1 MRRLELPCD
10 ERGSPQIESH
20 LWGAILIGMTRPSTL
35 ISSIIATALIV
46 ALTPPVVEAHDP
58 WPAPYKTYAQ
68 VESDILA
75 VEAAHPDIVDV
86 QSIGLSYEGRQLYVV
101 KISDN
106 VLVDE
111 GEPEVLI
118 DALHHGN
125 EHVTVAQAL
134 DTIAA
139 LVDGYAT
146 DPSIA
151 NLVDSTVTW
160 VVVAMNPD
168 GLDYDLSQVGG
179 LNWRKNRQP
188 TPGSTA
194 IGTDLNRN
202 YSAYWRCCSVA
213 VRNLASR
220 MYAGPARF
228 SAPES
233 SALRDFVISRA
244 VGGTQR
250 IAIYLSLHA
259 AGRYVA
265 WPIFPR
271 AAGIPVMTID
281 DRMTMNELVVGMV
294 ARNNYAGGRY
304 SPTGGASTDWMHHT
318 YKVPSLLMEIGE
330 YTGAVSRFYPTARAM
345 ELEVA
350 RNRPAILWLI
360 GQAACPADAAGLA
373 VRRCGPRFDDFER
386 EAGWAINPNGTDTAT
401 SGRFE
406 RGDPAR
412 VRIGTRTVQLG
423 DAASGYRALVTGA
436 LAGRYANSYDL
447 DGVTTARSPQ
457 ITLGADPGDL
467 VFNASFSY
475 GPTATS
481 VDWFRVWVEAE
492 DGTRTLV
499 HQRLATSR
507 YRYAAYAQV
516 RVSLTAWANQVVRV
530 VVGAGDEG
538 GDSLVEVAVDDVRVE
553 RR

>member
-1 MRRLELPCD
+1 
-10 ERGSPQIESH
+10 
-20 LWGAILIGMTRPSTL
+20 MTRPSTL
-35 ISSIIATALIV
+35 FSSIIATALIV
-46 ALTPPVVEAHDP
+46 ALVPPVARGSDP

-68 VESDILA
+68 IESEILA
-75 VEAAHPDIVDV
+75 IETAHPDIVDV
-86 QSIGLSYEGRQLYVV
+86 QSIGSSYEGRQLYVV

-134 DTIAA
+134 DTITA
-139 LVDGYAT
+139 LVDGYPT

-168 GLDYDLSQVGG
+168 GLDYDLSRVGG
-179 LNWRKNRQP
+179 VNWRKNRQP

-202 YSAYWRCCSVA
+202 YSAYWRCCNA
-213 VRNLASR
+213 TVRTPASR

-244 VGGTQR
+244 SGGAQR
-250 IAIYLSLHA
+250 ISIYLTLHA
-259 AGRYVA
+259 AGRYVL

-281 DRMTMNELVVGMV
+281 DRMTMNELVVGM
-294 ARNNYAGGRY
+294 ATRNNYIGGRY
-304 SPTGGASTDWMHHT
+304 SPTGGTSTDWMHYT
-318 YKVPSLLMEIGE
+318 YKVPSILMEIGE
-330 YTGAVSRFYPTARAM
+330 YTGEVSRFYPSAEAM
-345 ELEVA
+345 AAEVA

-386 EAGWAINPNGTDTAT
+386 AAGWVVNPDGTDTAT

-412 VRIGTRTVQLG
+412 VRIGTRTMQLG

-436 LAGRYANSYDL
+436 LAGRSANSYDL
-447 DGVTTARSPQ
+447 DGITTARSPQ
-457 ITLGADPGDL
+457 ITLGANPGDL
-467 VFNASFSY
+467 VFSASFSY
-475 GPTATS
+475 GSTATS
-481 VDWFRVWVEAE
+481 ADWFRVWVEAE

-499 HQRLATSR
+499 HQRLAASR
-507 YRYAAYAQV
+507 YRYAAYTQV

-530 VVGAGDEG
+530 VIGAGDVG
-538 GDSLVEVAVDDVRVE
+538 RASLVEVAVDDVRIE